1 VAGELQ
7 RIGPRPV
14 LVASFAGPGAAERF
28 AEWQEAH
35 SAVLARVPVAALR
48 VEYGSAGSSRTIRV
62 RVEESHVPP
71 GLTGPDEAGAAEGLA
86 PRHDPEPPAA
96 A

>member
-1 VAGELQ
+1 MPGELQ

-14 LVASFAGPGAAERF
+14 LVASFTGPGAAERF
-28 AEWQEAH
+28 AQWR
-35 SAVLARVPVAALR
+35 SANAEVLARLPVTALR
-48 VEYGSAGSSRTIRV
+48 VEYAAAGSSRTIRV

-71 GLTGPDEAGAAEGLA
+71 GLTGPDEAGPADGLP
-86 PRHDPEPPAA
+86 PRPPPPSRAA